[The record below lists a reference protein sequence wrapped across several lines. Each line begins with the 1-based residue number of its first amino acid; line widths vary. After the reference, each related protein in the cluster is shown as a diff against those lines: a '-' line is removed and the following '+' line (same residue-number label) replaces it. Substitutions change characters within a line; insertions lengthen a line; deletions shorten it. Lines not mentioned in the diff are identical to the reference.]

1 MALAVVGAVA
11 AFLAVWV
18 VLHHG
23 FYTHRQIVDTPV
35 YVTYGNEIAQGK
47 VPYRDF
53 AVEYPPAAL
62 PVFAI
67 PSVGHA
73 PSSFVTYRRIF
84 ETLMWLCGALTLLAA
99 AGALAGLGAGA
110 RRTAAA
116 LGFAALVPL
125 ALGSVI
131 LSRFDLW
138 PTLFCVAGLAA
149 LVRDRSRVGL
159 GLLGFAIAAKL
170 WPGVVAPVALAYVWR
185 RHGRREALVS
195 LGILL
200 GVVAAWFVP
209 FVLVSP
215 SGVWHSLSGQL
226 TRPLQIE
233 SLGSSLLLAAHQA
246 FGLGITMVS
255 SHGSQNLDGSL
266 ATGVG
271 IVQSLVQIAV
281 LVGLWAAF
289 ARRPE
294 PSGEDL
300 VRFSAAAVCAFIA
313 LGKVLS
319 PQFLIWLLPLVP
331 LVGGRRG
338 VRAAALL
345 AVACVLTQLWFPF
358 RYWDLVAFKALPS
371 WLLLARDLALVALLA
386 VLAGPALRVRDAD

>member
-1 MALAVVGAVA
+1 M
-11 AFLAVWV
+11 
-18 VLHHG
+18 
-23 FYTHRQIVDTPV
+23 
-35 YVTYGNEIAQGK
+35 
-47 VPYRDF
+47 F
-53 AVEYPPAAL
+53 AV
-62 PVFAI
+62 

-73 PSSFVTYRRIF
+73 PASFVTYRRIF

-99 AGALAGLGAGA
+99 AAALGGLGAGA

-116 LGFAALVPL
+116 LGFVALVPL

-138 PTLFCVAGLAA
+138 PTMFCVGALAA
-149 LVRDRSRVGL
+149 LVRGRSRVGL
-159 GLLGFAIAAKL
+159 GLLGLAIAAKL
-170 WPGVVAPVALAYVWR
+170 WPGVVAPIALAYVWH

-195 LGILL
+195 LGVLV

-209 FVLVSP
+209 FLILSP
-215 SGVWHSLSGQL
+215 GGVWHSFSGQL

-233 SLGSSLLLAAHQA
+233 SLGSSLLLVAHQA

-266 ATGVG
+266 AKGVG

-281 LVGLWAAF
+281 LVGLWVVF
-289 ARRPE
+289 ARRRE

-300 VRFSAAAVCAFIA
+300 VRFSAAAVCAFVA

-338 VRAAALL
+338 VRAAVLL

-358 RYWDLVAFKALPS
+358 RYWDLVAFQALPS
-371 WLLLARDLALVALLA
+371 WLVLARDLALVSLLA
-386 VLAGPALRVRDAD
+386 VLAAPALRVRNAD